1 MVLTVLSPCLAV
13 TVAPGMDTP
22 VSVTV
27 PVWSD
32 CASAVID
39 AQTMMA
45 TSHEAMEGRNGSR
58 TSPCKSVLRWLFD
71 AVDDDHLHRSLSGF
85 EPEAKLLLQ
94 RGGQGGG
101 VRIDRGQ
108 FGSAGRRQAGRQ
120 PASSRV
126 WHKRQREVVSSLEPR
141 FVEHRPPNLHS
152 HRVGKG
158 RHGLTGDLK
167 T

>member
-1 MVLTVLSPCLAV
+1 MAVNLYTPPWSLIVLTVLSPCLAV

-22 VSVTV
+22 VSVSL

-39 AQTMMA
+39 AQTMIA

-94 RGGQGGG
+94 RGGQRRG

-108 FGSAGRRQAGRQ
+108 FGSARLCHPGRQAGRQ
-120 PASSRV
+120 PASTRV
-126 WHKRQREVVSSLEPR
+126 WHKRQREVVTTR
-141 FVEHRPPNLHS
+141 QAGFVQHGPP
-152 HRVGKG
+152 
-158 RHGLTGDLK
+158 
-167 T
+167 